1 MSSSGKHINSPEQL
15 LDFIKEKFSNVNQIT
30 KENILNFRKDLES
43 SLSLSP
49 NLAININYL
58 IEELT
63 QVIKTKANPK
73 QFIEAISSKNIINK
87 SISTIKKDISTRGE
101 KVDSILK
108 ELKTAAENAND
119 KESVN
124 DLEWIIQKLHEGDI
138 YEINENFMEN
148 EHFKTEINKEGVDY
162 MIQYSKIENDL
173 QKSKDYSAVRKN
185 NLNNKANNNEG
196 KNTDEK
202 SGNINTRSEPNFII
216 KKLNPELSIKITNI
230 LSKIDSPDF
239 DIFSLD
245 SLTDAKGSLFV
256 AEEII
261 DRLDIVKSEIIERDI
276 LKNFLTEIVENYSR
290 ENAYYHN
297 DLHAAD
303 VMQTLYT
310 MLIKGNLKAKMKLDD
325 LSKFAIIIGALG
337 HDLKHPGQNNMF
349 HITTRSKIAIR
360 YNDKSVLENYHIAN
374 IFKIAKEDKYNI
386 FKPFR
391 PEEYRIM
398 RRRIVEGI
406 LATDMKKH
414 QKVIG
419 KIKNRAEVYSIKNG
433 KNFNKM
439 FNETDANKLFDAQQ
453 EVLNMLIHS
462 ADISNPAKPSKISQQ
477 WTDKVYEEFF
487 RQGDLEKKLEIPISM
502 MCDRLTTNVNQAM
515 IGFISFVVMP
525 TIDILFNFLPEIP
538 EYSKNIHENLKK
550 HQLEFSKDEQAK
562 KLKEEKMS
570 HNNNN

>member
-1 MSSSGKHINSPEQL
+1 MSSNLKRFDSPEDI
-15 LDFIKEKFSNVNQIT
+15 LDFINSKFQNVEEITMKHLLKLKKE
-30 KENILNFRKDLES
+30 LES
-43 SLSLSP
+43 SSIKNFTLNIDNLMEDLNSLLKYNKEP
-49 NLAININYL
+49 
-58 IEELT
+58 E
-63 QVIKTKANPK
+63 
-73 QFIEAISSKNIINK
+73 QFLKVISSRNIINL
-87 SISTIKKDISTRGE
+87 SISNVKKDIATRGE
-101 KVDSILK
+101 KVESILK
-108 ELKTAAENAND
+108 ELKKAAEKAND
-119 KESVN
+119 KESIE
-124 DLEWIIQKLHEGDI
+124 DIEWIIQKLHEGGI
-138 YEINENFMEN
+138 YKINENFMEN
-148 EHFKTEINKEGVDY
+148 EHFKTEINKEGMDY

-185 NLNNKANNNEG
+185 INKNMNNNDSKNIVDLKENNK
-196 KNTDEK
+196 T
-202 SGNINTRSEPNFII
+202 EPNLII

-245 SLTDAKGSLFV
+245 SLTEAKGSLFV

-261 DRLDIVKSEIIERDI
+261 DRLDIVKSDIFERDI
-276 LKNFLTEIVENYSR
+276 LKNFLNEIIEGYSR
-290 ENAYYHN
+290 INAYYHN

-310 MLIKGNLKAKMKLDD
+310 MLIKGNVKVKIKLDD

-374 IFKIAKEDKYNI
+374 IFKLVKEDKYNI
-386 FKPFR
+386 FKPFK

-398 RRRIVEGI
+398 RRRIIEGI

-419 KIKNRAEVYSIKNG
+419 KIKNRAEVFKIKNG
-433 KNFNKM
+433 KNFNKI

-462 ADISNPAKPSKISQQ
+462 ADISNPAKPIKISEQ

-487 RQGDLEKKLEIPISM
+487 RQGDLEKKMGYPVSM

-525 TIDILFNFLPEIP
+525 TIDILYNILPELP
-538 EYSKNIHENLKK
+538 EYSKYIQENLKK
-550 HQLEFSKDEQAK
+550 YQLEFSKDEQAK
-562 KLKEEKMS
+562 KLKEGKK
-570 HNNNN
+570 

>member
-15 LDFIKEKFSNVNQIT
+15 LDFIKEKFSNLNQIT

-43 SLSLSP
+43 SLSP
-49 NLAININYL
+49 NLTININYL
-58 IEELT
+58 IEELS
-63 QVIKTKANPK
+63 QIIKTKTNPK

-196 KNTDEK
+196 KNTEEK

-570 HNNNN
+570 HNNN

>member
-1 MSSSGKHINSPEQL
+1 MSSSDKHINSPEQL
-15 LDFIKEKFSNVNQIT
+15 LDFIKEKFSNLNQIT
-30 KENILNFRKDLES
+30 KENILNFKKDLES
-43 SLSLSP
+43 SLSP
-49 NLAININYL
+49 NLIININYL
-58 IEELT
+58 IEELS
-63 QVIKTKANPK
+63 QIIKTKTNPK

-87 SISTIKKDISTRGE
+87 SISNIKKDISTRGE

-119 KESVN
+119 KESVT

-185 NLNNKANNNEG
+185 NLNNKPINIEA
-196 KNTDEK
+196 KNTDDK

-325 LSKFAIIIGALG
+325 LSKFAIIVGALG

>member
-1 MSSSGKHINSPEQL
+1 MSSSSKHINSSEQL
-15 LDFIKEKFSNVNQIT
+15 LDFIKEKFSNLNQIT
-30 KENILNFRKDLES
+30 KENILNFKKDLES
-43 SLSLSP
+43 SLSP
-49 NLAININYL
+49 NLTININYL
-58 IEELT
+58 IEELS
-63 QVIKTKANPK
+63 QIIKTKTNPK
-73 QFIEAISSKNIINK
+73 QFIEVITSKNIINK
-87 SISTIKKDISTRGE
+87 SISNIKKDISTRGE

-119 KESVN
+119 KESVT

-185 NLNNKANNNEG
+185 NLNKNAINIEA
-196 KNTDEK
+196 KNTDDK
-202 SGNINTRSEPNFII
+202 NANINTRSEPNFII

-276 LKNFLTEIVENYSR
+276 LKNFLNEIVENYSR
-290 ENAYYHN
+290 VNAYYHN

-562 KLKEEKMS
+562 KLKEEKM
-570 HNNNN
+570 NNNNNN

>member
-1 MSSSGKHINSPEQL
+1 MSSNSKKLDSPE
-15 LDFIKEKFSNVNQIT
+15 D
-30 KENILNFRKDLES
+30 ILNFINSKFENLEEITSKHLSKLKKELES
-43 SLSLSP
+43 
-49 NLAININYL
+49 ANISNFTLNIDTLMEDLNSILKYNS
-58 IEELT
+58 EPE
-63 QVIKTKANPK
+63 
-73 QFIEAISSKNIINK
+73 QFMKLVSSRDVINK
-87 SISTIKKDISTRGE
+87 SVSNLKKDIATRGE

-108 ELKTAAENAND
+108 ELKKAAEKEND
-119 KESVN
+119 KESIA
-124 DLEWIIQKLHEGDI
+124 DIEWIIQKLYEGDI
-138 YEINENFMEN
+138 YRINENFMEN
-148 EHFKTEINKEGVDY
+148 EHFKTDINKEGMDY

-173 QKSKDYSAVRKN
+173 QKSKDYSLVRKN
-185 NLNNKANNNEG
+185 INKNVNNNNES
-196 KNTDEK
+196 KNVVEANENNNKT
-202 SGNINTRSEPNFII
+202 EPNFII

-230 LSKIDSPDF
+230 LSKINTPEF

-261 DRLDIVKSEIIERDI
+261 DRLDIVKSDIFERNV
-276 LKNFLTEIVENYSR
+276 LKSFLNELVEGYSR

-310 MLIKGNLKAKMKLDD
+310 MLIKGSLKPKMKLDD
-325 LSKFAIIIGALG
+325 LSEFAIVVGALG

-374 IFKIAKEDKYNI
+374 IFKLVKNDKFNI
-386 FKPFR
+386 FKPFK

-398 RRRIVEGI
+398 RRRIIEGI

-419 KIKNRAEVYSIKNG
+419 KIRNRAEVYKIKNG
-433 KNFNKM
+433 KNFNIM
-439 FNETDANKLFDAQQ
+439 FKETDANKLFDAQQ

-487 RQGDLEKKLEIPISM
+487 RQGDLEKSMGIPISM
-502 MCDRLTTNVNQAM
+502 MCDRLSTNVNQAM

-525 TIDILFNFLPEIP
+525 TIDILFNILPELP
-538 EYSKNIHENLKK
+538 EYSKNIQENLKK

-562 KLKEEKMS
+562 KLKKGKK
-570 HNNNN
+570 

>member
-1 MSSSGKHINSPEQL
+1 MSSNSKKLDSPE
-15 LDFIKEKFSNVNQIT
+15 D
-30 KENILNFRKDLES
+30 ILNFINSKFENLEEITSKHLSKLKKELES
-43 SLSLSP
+43 ANISNFTLNID
-49 NLAININYL
+49 NLMEDLNSILKYNS
-58 IEELT
+58 EPE
-63 QVIKTKANPK
+63 
-73 QFIEAISSKNIINK
+73 QFMKMVSSRDVINK
-87 SISTIKKDISTRGE
+87 SVSNLKKDIATRGE

-108 ELKTAAENAND
+108 ELKKAAEKEND
-119 KESVN
+119 KESIV
-124 DLEWIIQKLHEGDI
+124 DIEWIIQKLYEGDI
-138 YEINENFMEN
+138 YRINENFMEN
-148 EHFKTEINKEGVDY
+148 EHFKTDINKEGMDY

-173 QKSKDYSAVRKN
+173 QKSKDYSLVRKN
-185 NLNNKANNNEG
+185 INKNVNNNNES
-196 KNTDEK
+196 KNVVEANENNNKT
-202 SGNINTRSEPNFII
+202 EPNFII

-230 LSKIDSPDF
+230 LSKINTPEF

-261 DRLDIVKSEIIERDI
+261 DRLDIVKSDIFERNI
-276 LKNFLTEIVENYSR
+276 LKSFLNELVEGYSR

-310 MLIKGNLKAKMKLDD
+310 MLIKGSLKPKMKLDD
-325 LSKFAIIIGALG
+325 LSEFAIVVGALG

-374 IFKIAKEDKYNI
+374 IFKLVKNDKFNI
-386 FKPFR
+386 FKPFK

-398 RRRIVEGI
+398 RRRIIEGI

-419 KIKNRAEVYSIKNG
+419 KIRNRAEVYKIKNG
-433 KNFNKM
+433 KNFNIM
-439 FNETDANKLFDAQQ
+439 FKETDANKLFDAQQ

-487 RQGDLEKKLEIPISM
+487 RQGDLEKSMGIPISM
-502 MCDRLTTNVNQAM
+502 MCDRLSTNVNQAM

-525 TIDILFNFLPEIP
+525 TIDILFNILPELP
-538 EYSKNIHENLKK
+538 EYSKNIQENLKK

-562 KLKEEKMS
+562 KLKKGKK
-570 HNNNN
+570 

>member
-1 MSSSGKHINSPEQL
+1 MTSHPRKIEDPEDILDIIN
-15 LDFIKEKFSNVNQIT
+15 EKFSNLEEIT
-30 KENILNFRKDLES
+30 SKHLSKIKKELEGATITNFTLNIENLMEDLN
-43 SLSLSP
+43 SLLKYNKEP
-49 NLAININYL
+49 
-58 IEELT
+58 E
-63 QVIKTKANPK
+63 
-73 QFIEAISSKNIINK
+73 QFIKVVTSSNIINK
-87 SISTIKKDISTRGE
+87 SVSNLKKNISTRGE

-108 ELKTAAENAND
+108 ELKKAAEKAND
-119 KESVN
+119 KESIS
-124 DLEWIIQKLHEGDI
+124 DIEWIIQKLHEGDM
-138 YEINENFMEN
+138 YEINTNFMKN
-148 EHFKTEINKEGVDY
+148 DHFKTEINKEGMDY

-185 NLNNKANNNEG
+185 NTLNKNTHIEPRKNNEII
-196 KNTDEK
+196 E
-202 SGNINTRSEPNFII
+202 NIKSEPNLII
-216 KKLNPELSIKITNI
+216 KKLNPKLSNKITN
-230 LSKIDSPDF
+230 LLTKVDSPDF
-239 DIFSLD
+239 DIFALD

-256 AEEII
+256 AEEIV
-261 DRLDIVKSEIIERDI
+261 DRLDIVKSDIMERNI

-290 ENAYYHN
+290 KDAYYHN

-303 VMQTLYT
+303 VMQTIYT

-325 LSKFAIIIGALG
+325 LSKFAIIIAGLS

-374 IFKIAKEDKYNI
+374 MFKIVKEDKYNI
-386 FKPFR
+386 FKPFK

-398 RRRIVEGI
+398 RRRIIEGV

-419 KIKNRAEVYSIKNG
+419 KIKNRAEVYNIKNG

-487 RQGDLEKKLEIPISM
+487 RQGDLEKKLEIPVSM

-515 IGFISFVVMP
+515 IGFISFVVKP
-525 TIDILFNFLPEIP
+525 TIDILFNILPELP
-538 EYSKNIHENLKK
+538 EYSKNIQENLQK

-562 KLKEEKMS
+562 KLKEGKK
-570 HNNNN
+570 

>member
-15 LDFIKEKFSNVNQIT
+15 LDFIKEKFSNLNQIT
-30 KENILNFRKDLES
+30 KENILNFKKDLES
-43 SLSLSP
+43 SLSP
-49 NLAININYL
+49 NLTININYL
-58 IEELT
+58 IEELS
-63 QVIKTKANPK
+63 QIIKTKTNPK
-73 QFIEAISSKNIINK
+73 QFIEAITSKNIINK
-87 SISTIKKDISTRGE
+87 SISNIKKDISTRGE

-119 KESVN
+119 KESVT

-185 NLNNKANNNEG
+185 NLNNKTINIEA
-196 KNTDEK
+196 KNTDDK

-276 LKNFLTEIVENYSR
+276 LKNFLNEIVENYSR
-290 ENAYYHN
+290 VNAYYHN

>member
-1 MSSSGKHINSPEQL
+1 MSSSDKHINSPEQL
-15 LDFIKEKFSNVNQIT
+15 LDFIKEKFSNLNQIT
-30 KENILNFRKDLES
+30 KENILNFKKDLES
-43 SLSLSP
+43 SLSP
-49 NLAININYL
+49 NLIININYL
-58 IEELT
+58 IEELS
-63 QVIKTKANPK
+63 QIIKTKTNPK

-87 SISTIKKDISTRGE
+87 SISNIKKDISTRGE

-119 KESVN
+119 KESVT

-185 NLNNKANNNEG
+185 NLNNKPINIEA
-196 KNTDEK
+196 KNTDDK

-276 LKNFLTEIVENYSR
+276 LKNFLNEIVENYSR

-325 LSKFAIIIGALG
+325 LSKFAIIVGALG

>member
-15 LDFIKEKFSNVNQIT
+15 LDFIKEKFSNLNQIT
-30 KENILNFRKDLES
+30 KENILNFKKDLES
-43 SLSLSP
+43 SISP
-49 NLAININYL
+49 NLTININYL
-58 IEELT
+58 IEELS
-63 QVIKTKANPK
+63 QIIKTKTNPK
-73 QFIEAISSKNIINK
+73 QFIEAITSKNIINK
-87 SISTIKKDISTRGE
+87 SISNIKKDISTRGE

-119 KESVN
+119 KESVT

-185 NLNNKANNNEG
+185 NLNNKTINIEA
-196 KNTDEK
+196 KNTDDK

-276 LKNFLTEIVENYSR
+276 LKNFLNEIVENYSR
-290 ENAYYHN
+290 VNAYYHN

>member
-1 MSSSGKHINSPEQL
+1 MTSHPRKIEDPEDILDIIN
-15 LDFIKEKFSNVNQIT
+15 EKFSNLEEIT
-30 KENILNFRKDLES
+30 SKHLSKIKKELEGATITNFTLNIENLMEDLN
-43 SLSLSP
+43 SLLKYNKEP
-49 NLAININYL
+49 
-58 IEELT
+58 E
-63 QVIKTKANPK
+63 
-73 QFIEAISSKNIINK
+73 QFIKVVTSSNIINK
-87 SISTIKKDISTRGE
+87 SVSNLKKNISTRGE

-108 ELKTAAENAND
+108 ELKKAAEKAND
-119 KESVN
+119 KESIS
-124 DLEWIIQKLHEGDI
+124 DIEWIIQKLHEGDM
-138 YEINENFMEN
+138 YEINTNFMKN
-148 EHFKTEINKEGVDY
+148 DHFKTEINKEGMDY

-185 NLNNKANNNEG
+185 TTLNKNTHIEPRKNNEII
-196 KNTDEK
+196 E
-202 SGNINTRSEPNFII
+202 NIKSEPNLII
-216 KKLNPELSIKITNI
+216 KKLNPKLSNKITN
-230 LSKIDSPDF
+230 LLTKVDSPDF
-239 DIFSLD
+239 DIFALD

-256 AEEII
+256 AEEIV
-261 DRLDIVKSEIIERDI
+261 DRLDIVKSDILERNI

-290 ENAYYHN
+290 KDAYYHN

-303 VMQTLYT
+303 VMQTIYT

-325 LSKFAIIIGALG
+325 LSKFAIIIAGLS

-374 IFKIAKEDKYNI
+374 MFKIVKEDKYNI
-386 FKPFR
+386 FKPFK

-398 RRRIVEGI
+398 RRRIIEGV

-419 KIKNRAEVYSIKNG
+419 KIKNRAEVYNIKNG

-487 RQGDLEKKLEIPISM
+487 RQGDLEKKLEIPVSM

-515 IGFISFVVMP
+515 IGFISFVVKP
-525 TIDILFNFLPEIP
+525 TIDILFNILPELP
-538 EYSKNIHENLKK
+538 EYSKNIQENLKK

-562 KLKEEKMS
+562 KLKEGKK
-570 HNNNN
+570 

>member
-15 LDFIKEKFSNVNQIT
+15 LDFIKEKFSNLNQIT
-30 KENILNFRKDLES
+30 KEDILNFRKDLES

-245 SLTDAKGSLFV
+245 F
-256 AEEII
+256 
-261 DRLDIVKSEIIERDI
+261 
-276 LKNFLTEIVENYSR
+276 
-290 ENAYYHN
+290 
-297 DLHAAD
+297 
-303 VMQTLYT
+303 
-310 MLIKGNLKAKMKLDD
+310 
-325 LSKFAIIIGALG
+325 
-337 HDLKHPGQNNMF
+337 
-349 HITTRSKIAIR
+349 
-360 YNDKSVLENYHIAN
+360 
-374 IFKIAKEDKYNI
+374 
-386 FKPFR
+386 
-391 PEEYRIM
+391 
-398 RRRIVEGI
+398 
-406 LATDMKKH
+406 
-414 QKVIG
+414 
-419 KIKNRAEVYSIKNG
+419 
-433 KNFNKM
+433 
-439 FNETDANKLFDAQQ
+439 
-453 EVLNMLIHS
+453 
-462 ADISNPAKPSKISQQ
+462 
-477 WTDKVYEEFF
+477 
-487 RQGDLEKKLEIPISM
+487 
-502 MCDRLTTNVNQAM
+502 
-515 IGFISFVVMP
+515 
-525 TIDILFNFLPEIP
+525 
-538 EYSKNIHENLKK
+538 
-550 HQLEFSKDEQAK
+550 
-562 KLKEEKMS
+562 
-570 HNNNN
+570 

>member
-1 MSSSGKHINSPEQL
+1 MSSSDKHINSHEQL
-15 LDFIKEKFSNVNQIT
+15 LDFIKEKFSNLNQIT
-30 KENILNFRKDLES
+30 KENILNFKKDLES
-43 SLSLSP
+43 SLSP
-49 NLAININYL
+49 NLIININYL
-58 IEELT
+58 IEELS
-63 QVIKTKANPK
+63 QIIKTKTNPK

-87 SISTIKKDISTRGE
+87 SISNIKKDISTRGE

-119 KESVN
+119 KESVT

-185 NLNNKANNNEG
+185 NLNNKPINIEA
-196 KNTDEK
+196 KNTDDK

-325 LSKFAIIIGALG
+325 LSKFAIIVGALG

>member
-1 MSSSGKHINSPEQL
+1 MSSSVKHINSPEQL
-15 LDFIKEKFSNVNQIT
+15 LDFIKEKFSNLNQIT

-43 SLSLSP
+43 SLSP
-49 NLAININYL
+49 NLTININYL

-63 QVIKTKANPK
+63 QIIKTKTNPK

-185 NLNNKANNNEG
+185 NLNNKATSNEG

>member
-1 MSSSGKHINSPEQL
+1 MSSLGKQINSPEQL
-15 LDFIKEKFSNVNQIT
+15 LDFIKEQFSNLNQIT
-30 KENILNFRKDLES
+30 KENILNFKKDLES
-43 SLSLSP
+43 SLSP
-49 NLAININYL
+49 NLTININYL
-58 IEELT
+58 IEELS
-63 QVIKTKANPK
+63 QIIKTKTNPK
-73 QFIEAISSKNIINK
+73 QFIEAISSKNIITK
-87 SISTIKKDISTRGE
+87 SISNIKKDISTRGE

-119 KESVN
+119 KESVT

-185 NLNNKANNNEG
+185 NLNNKAINIES
-196 KNTDEK
+196 KNSEDK

-276 LKNFLTEIVENYSR
+276 LKNFLNEIVENYSR
-290 ENAYYHN
+290 VNAYYHN